1 MEVDEEYTFDNQTME
16 ELGIDSLD
24 EGTLVGSDDL
34 VEYSGGEEEIEEET
48 VYIKSEESFEEPAQ
62 PKTMITSPNITVKRV
77 INNKPIA
84 TPTTLTRIAPRPANF
99 VRATNAAGKV
109 VYIQKQTTPTAAPVK
124 LLNNAK
130 SPTTAASTTS
140 TYHLVKSESG
150 VVMQPKVQTQTM
162 IRRVVPATATST
174 TTAGGALNRPKTV
187 TRPATHVVIHTKMG
201 PSGTSTTKTLT
212 VAEAHQL
219 GLLNNKKHMVQVE
232 KPKPTGISSAIK
244 SPVKVLPGGASTS
257 NSSTIVRLKQS
268 PGTSTTA
275 GQVQRITT
283 LAKPSQKVVL
293 PQSAIQV
300 GQKTGQIQAINIPG
314 KGIQYVRFLNQ
325 NSSSAG
331 SASTSGHKVVQ
342 VMSKSGTAAPA
353 GSKIIVQNNKTYV
366 VSNGNVTAVRA
377 AASGQQTRVLP
388 SGSQTVVRRVLSAS
402 SSQSGV
408 LRRDPESTRYIAVV
422 RKDDGKSTEAVTNLT
437 ASQLNQLSGTTV
449 MAGGS
454 KTKIVMVPSS
464 VSSVSHQL
472 KPTLSGSSSL
482 NSSNPTIISVK
493 RESVS
498 GSEDETRKGPAVG
511 TMFPDEAYKK
521 RPCNCTKSQCLKL
534 YCDCFANGEFCY
546 NCNCRDCYNNL
557 DNEEERQKAI
567 RATLERNPSA
577 FKPKIGAVSADEDA
591 LRLHTKGCNCK
602 RSGCLKNYCE
612 CYEAKIAC
620 SANCKCIG
628 CRNTEQYAKEYEYA
642 TSLTGVDSVGGVVA
656 GGTGGILEHLSGD
669 DSMAEV
675 SQTDMILGGPSDIK
689 PIGAVGG
696 GGAFVETKPSI
707 SAGTATVAV
716 AGLKRTNS
724 DEPDLTQLPP
734 SKQPYNFMTP
744 DVIEAT
750 VQCMIAQADECQK
763 RGCNIRTAERMILEE
778 FGRCL
783 VEIIEFSS
791 KSDS

>member
-1 MEVDEEYTFDNQTME
+1 MDVDEDYMFDNQTME

-34 VEYSGGEEEIEEET
+34 VEYSAGEEDLEEET
-48 VYIKSEESFEEPAQ
+48 VYIKTEESFEEPAI

-77 INNKPIA
+77 VNNKPIV
-84 TPTTLTRIAPRPANF
+84 TPTNLTKIAPKPANF

-109 VYIQKQTTPTAAPVK
+109 VYIQKQSGTVAPVK

-130 SPTTAASTTS
+130 SPTATSTTS
-140 TYHLVKSESG
+140 YHLVKGESG
-150 VVMQPKVQTQTM
+150 VVMQPKVQTM
-162 IRRVVPATATST
+162 IRRVVPAASTST
-174 TTAGGALNRPKTV
+174 TTTASSLNKPKSV

-212 VAEAHQL
+212 VAEAHQM
-219 GLLNNKKHMVQVE
+219 GLLNNKAKQVVQVE
-232 KPKPTGISSAIK
+232 KPKPIGISSAIK
-244 SPVKVLPGGASTS
+244 SPVKVLPGSST
-257 NSSTIVRLKQS
+257 STIVRLKQS
-268 PGTSTTA
+268 PGATST
-275 GQVQRITT
+275 GQVQRISTIT
-283 LAKPSQKVVL
+283 KPAVQSQKVVL

-300 GQKTGQIQAINIPG
+300 GQKSGQIQAINIPG

-325 NSSSAG
+325 NTGST

-342 VMSKSGTAAPA
+342 VMNKSGNASIAGS

-377 AASGQQTRVLP
+377 ASSGQQANQTRVLT
-388 SGSQTVVRRVLSAS
+388 SGGQTVVRRVLSAS
-402 SSQSGV
+402 SSQAGV
-408 LRRDPESTRYIAVV
+408 VKRDPESTRYIAVV
-422 RKDDGKSTEAVTNLT
+422 RKDDGKPTEAVTNLT
-437 ASQLNQLSGTTV
+437 AAQLNQLSGTTV

-454 KTKIVMVPSS
+454 KTKIVMVPSTSTS
-464 VSSVSHQL
+464 VTNQIKS
-472 KPTLSGSSSL
+472 TLSGSSSVH
-482 NSSNPTIISVK
+482 SNPSIISVK
-493 RESVS
+493 RESIS

-511 TMFPDEAYKK
+511 TIFPDEAYKK

-628 CRNTEQYAKEYEYA
+628 CRNTEQYAKEFEYA
-642 TSLTGVDSVGGVVA
+642 TSLTGVDSVGGVV
-656 GGTGGILEHLSGD
+656 GGNLEPLSGD

-675 SQTDMILGGPSDIK
+675 SQSEMILGGSPSDIK
-689 PIGAVGG
+689 PIGSA
-696 GGAFVETKPSI
+696 GGAFAETKPTT
-707 SAGTATVAV
+707 SAAATVAI
-716 AGLKRTNS
+716 AGIKRPNPA
-724 DEPDLTQLPP
+724 EPDLTQLPP